1 MNIFNTL
8 KGIVGAIT
16 LAVLSLFG
24 TGATPYAPQI
34 ANIASTTDAVVQQT
48 INEATTTTKDD
59 VAQAYELGKS
69 VGRLQ
74 EKVESLS
81 TVPKTIVNP
90 IVNPNPMQENTNQT
104 PSVTAGAP
112 SQPAPSVT
120 APSSIPAPTSAPVET
135 PTQTAPVSLAHIDI
149 IYPTKLDGY
158 IANNYKLNPDGTL
171 AEGSTEPID
180 SNSVVLKA
188 VVYGDDGK
196 PMDNT
201 IVFITA
207 TDQAQNKT
215 EKGTGD
221 VMNIWVNGDR
231 RQVPVYSFHYEFKTP
246 GDHKVVFTANGMFQ
260 EVTLIVK

>member
-1 MNIFNTL
+1 M
-8 KGIVGAIT
+8 KGIIGAIS
-16 LAVLSLFG
+16 LVVLSLFG
-24 TGATPYAPQI
+24 TGVTPQAPQI
-34 ANIASTTDAVVQQT
+34 TAIATTTDAVVQQA
-48 INEATTTTKDD
+48 ISEATTTTKDD

-74 EKVESLS
+74 EKVQSLPTS
-81 TVPKTIVNP
+81 PKVIVNP

-120 APSSIPAPTSAPVET
+120 APSSTPAPTSAPVET
-135 PTQTAPVSLAHIDI
+135 QTPTAPVSLAHIEIVSPFPSKGLGREYKASPEI
-149 IYPTKLDGY
+149 IDERNY
-158 IANNYKLNPDGTL
+158 IELGA
-171 AEGSTEPID
+171 I
-180 SNSVVLKA
+180 
-188 VVYGDDGK
+188 VYGDDGK